1 MRTDQFEA
9 GPRTYETDAGSR
21 RDGISFGYIY
31 TAIIGFIVLALGVVL
46 AVGGIWLLSL
56 GGSWYYAIAG
66 IGLAISGY
74 LLIRQR
80 TIGVGIYFLIWI
92 GTVLWAV
99 WEVGFQLWPLVPRVV
114 APSII
119 LVLVALTIPAFAA
132 RPASRRYIAQ
142 HGKAYQPLAI
152 LIVAGLALSGFAADR
167 AVAQDQTPSTQVPS
181 SVAPSATQPAAEPV
195 PGDVSQSDPAQ
206 ADTNMTTDAGTAPGA
221 STDQVAETSQLRP
234 AQSLSVGADWPA
246 YGGTYEGQ
254 RYSPLNQINRDNIKD
269 LEQVWQFRTGDMPD
283 GDAQGKYS
291 PENTPLK
298 VGDSLFVCTAMNVM
312 VAIDAGT
319 GMEKWRYDPQVA
331 DDAIPY
337 GATCRGV
344 AYYKDQTAQADALC
358 AERVIETTLDARMI
372 AVDAGTGELCPDFGQ
387 QGVVDLNDGIGS
399 TVPGWYAVS
408 GPPTIVR
415 GIAVT
420 GAQIKDGQAENA
432 PSGVIRGYDAVTGE
446 LAWAWDMG
454 KPDLKGLPP
463 EGEAYTRGTPNMWT
477 LAAGDEELGLVY
489 LPMGNSSVD
498 YYGANRSDVENEFST
513 SLVAIDVA
521 TGDVKWKFQTVH
533 YDLWDYDLGSQP
545 TLVDFPGENGP
556 VPAVILP
563 SKQGQI
569 YILNRE
575 TGESLFPVE
584 ERPVPSGGV
593 EPENLS
599 PTQPYSTYASLNKP
613 RLTEKD
619 MWGMSPL
626 DQLWCRIQFRRAAY
640 DGEYTPPT
648 ADRSWIQYP
657 GYNGGSDWGSVA
669 VDMERG
675 IMIANYNDM
684 PNFNRLIPREEAD
697 EQGIKPINEGGQG
710 GGGEAGAQAGSPFA
724 IGVNAGWRMPTGLLC
739 KQPPYGGIRAIDL
752 KSGETLWDH
761 PIGTA
766 RNNGPF
772 GIPSMLPV
780 QIGTPNNG
788 GPLITA
794 GGLIFIAAAT
804 DDLLR
809 AIDIETGDVVWET
822 VLPAGG
828 QTTPMSYEV
837 DGRQY
842 IVIAPG
848 GHHFMETKIGDYVI
862 AYALPEGR

>member
-1 MRTDQFEA
+1 MRATETVTNTSQVERNSVSKGDGG
-9 GPRTYETDAGSR
+9 GPWSV
-21 RDGISFGYIY
+21 YI
-31 TAIIGFIVLALGVVL
+31 AIIGFIVLALGVVL
-46 AVGGIWLLSL
+46 AVGGIWLISL

-66 IGLAISGY
+66 IGLALSGY
-74 LLIRQR
+74 LLLRQK
-80 TIGVGIYFLIWI
+80 ILGVGIYFLIWI
-92 GTVLWAV
+92 GTILWAV

-114 APSII
+114 APTVI
-119 LVLVALTIPAFAA
+119 LVLVALTIPAFVA
-132 RPASRRYIAQ
+132 RPASNRYIAQ
-142 HGKAYQPLAI
+142 HGRAYKPLAI
-152 LIVAGLALSGFAADR
+152 LLAVGLAVTGLAADR
-167 AVAQDQTPSTQVPS
+167 AVAQEQTSSAQAPATVVP
-181 SVAPSATQPAAEPV
+181 APTASAVEPA
-195 PGDVSQSDPAQ
+195 PGATSRSDPAQ
-206 ADTNMTTDAGTAPGA
+206 PDINDGAKTDAARDAAAGQATETA
-221 STDQVAETSQLRP
+221 VLRP

-254 RYSPLNQINRDNIKD
+254 RYSPLNEITRDNIKD
-269 LEQVWQFRTGDMPD
+269 LEQVWQFRTGDMPSES
-283 GDAQGKYS
+283 AEGKYS

-298 VGDSLFVCTAMNVM
+298 VGGSLFVCTAMNIM
-312 VAIDAGT
+312 VGIDAAT
-319 GMEKWRYDPQVA
+319 GEEQWRYDPQVSEE
-331 DDAIPY
+331 AIPY

-344 AYYKDQTAQADALC
+344 AYYRDEAAAPDALC

-372 AVDAGTGELCPDFGQ
+372 AVDANTGELCPAFGEN
-387 QGVVDLNDGIGS
+387 GMIDLNQGIGS

-415 GIAVT
+415 GVAVT
-420 GAQIKDGQAENA
+420 GAQVKDGQAENA

-446 LAWAWDMG
+446 LDWAWDMG

-463 EGEAYTRGTPNMWT
+463 EGEVYTRGTPNMWT
-477 LAAGDEELGLVY
+477 LAAGDEDLGLVY

-498 YYGANRSDVENEFST
+498 YYGANRSDAENEFST

-521 TGDVKWKFQTVH
+521 TGDVAWKFQTVH

-545 TLVDFPGENGP
+545 TLVDFPGDNGS
-556 VPAVILP
+556 VPAIILP

-584 ERPVPSGGV
+584 ERPVASGGV

-613 RLTEKD
+613 RLTERD

-669 VDMERG
+669 VDTERG

-697 EQGIKPINEGGQG
+697 ERGIKPINEGGQG
-710 GGGEAGAQAGSPFA
+710 GGGEAGAQAGSPYA
-724 IGVNAGWRMPTGLLC
+724 IDVNAGWRMPTGLLC

-809 AIDIETGDVVWET
+809 AIDIETGEVVWET

-828 QTTPMSYEV
+828 QTTPMTYEV

-862 AYALPEGR
+862 AYALPEGQ

>member
-1 MRTDQFEA
+1 MRTDE
-9 GPRTYETDAGSR
+9 S
-21 RDGISFGYIY
+21 GISTHQIETQSGSKGAGTSIGAIY
-31 TAIIGFIVLALGVVL
+31 TTFIGIIVLALGLVL
-46 AVGGIWLLSL
+46 AAGGVWLISL

-66 IGLAISGY
+66 MGLIASGY
-74 LLIRQR
+74 LLMRRKI
-80 TIGVGIYFLIWI
+80 IGVGLYLLIWI
-92 GTVLWAV
+92 GTLVWAV

-114 APSII
+114 APTVI
-119 LVLVALTIPAFAA
+119 LILVALTIPAFAA
-132 RPASRRYIAQ
+132 RPAAAR
-142 HGKAYQPLAI
+142 HGTHRGSPVHSMVWLLAA
-152 LIVAGLALSGFAADR
+152 VQTFAGLGTNR
-167 AVAQDQTPSTQVPS
+167 ATAQEKTPQIV
-181 SVAPSATQPAAEPV
+181 E
-195 PGDVSQSDPAQ
+195 
-206 ADTNMTTDAGTAPGA
+206 
-221 STDQVAETSQLRP
+221 P
-234 AQSLSVGADWPA
+234 AQSDVDPIGGAEAPEDPADQADAEEADTGQTGETLPLRSAQTLEAGADWPA
-246 YGGTYEGQ
+246 YGGTYEGR
-254 RYSPLNQINRDNIKD
+254 RYSPLNQITRDNVKD
-269 LEQVWQFRTGDMPD
+269 LEQVWQFRTGDMPSD
-283 GDAQGKYS
+283 DAEGKYS

-298 VGDSLFVCTAMNVM
+298 VGDSLFVCTGKNIMIG
-312 VAIDAGT
+312 IDAAT
-319 GMEKWRYDPQVA
+319 GKEEWRYDPVVS
-331 DDAIPY
+331 DNAIPY

-344 AYYKDQTAQADALC
+344 AYYADETVEPDALC

-372 AVDAGTGELCPDFGQ
+372 AVDAGTGQLCSDFGQ
-387 QGVVDLNDGIGS
+387 DGIVDLNDGIGE

-420 GAQIKDGQAENA
+420 GAQVKDGQAEDA

-446 LAWAWDMG
+446 LAWAWDMA

-498 YYGANRSDVENEFST
+498 YYGANRSEAENEFST
-513 SLVAIDVA
+513 ALVALDVS
-521 TGDVKWKFQTVH
+521 TGEVAWKFQTVH
-533 YDLWDYDLGSQP
+533 YDVWDYDLGSQP
-545 TLVDFPGENGP
+545 TLVEFPGENGT
-556 VPAVILP
+556 VPALVLP

-569 YILNRE
+569 YVLNRQ

-584 ERPVPSGGV
+584 EREVPTGGV

-599 PTQPYSTYASLNKP
+599 PTQPYSTYAALNKP
-613 RLTEKD
+613 PLTEND

-648 ADRSWIQYP
+648 ADRRWIQYP

-669 VDMERG
+669 VDVERG
-675 IMIANYNDM
+675 ILIANYNDM
-684 PNFNRLIPREEAD
+684 PNYNRLIPREEAD
-697 EQGIKPINEGGQG
+697 EQGIKPINEGGEG
-710 GGGEAGAQAGSPFA
+710 GGGEAGAQAGSPYA
-724 IGVNAGWRMPTGLLC
+724 IAVNAGWRMPTGLLC

-752 KSGETLWDH
+752 KSGETLWDQ

-772 GIPSMLPV
+772 GIPSMLPLK
-780 QIGTPNNG
+780 IGTPNNG
-788 GPLITA
+788 GPLVTA

-809 AIDIETGDVVWET
+809 AIDIETGEVVWQT

-828 QTTPMSYEV
+828 QTTPMTYEV

-842 IVIAPG
+842 LVIAPG

-862 AYALPEGR
+862 AYALPEGQ